1 MTQTTARQAPNT
13 AETMLVAGAGEAVCL
28 GFANTLAWRGSA
40 TPIEALRDFTALL
53 AWAEAHAALPAQ
65 VAKRL
70 AEWACGQPAKS
81 DEALAEAIVM
91 REAIYRSASALACG
105 AAVDD
110 RDFAVLSD
118 ALALAPA
125 RQRLA
130 RLANGFAWQID
141 LGNADGAGLPMPV
154 LLAPVLWSAGDLMVG
169 SACRRI
175 RQCANDQCLWLFVD
189 ASKSGTRRWCDMAAC
204 GNRAKARR
212 HYLKAKRG

>member
-1 MTQTTARQAPNT
+1 MTQTTLRQAPN
-13 AETMLVAGAGEAVCL
+13 AETMLVSGAGEAVCL

-40 TPIEALRDFTALL
+40 APIEALRDFADLL
-53 AWAEAHAALPAQ
+53 AWAEAHVALPAP

-70 AEWACGQPAKS
+70 AEWACDQHSKS
-81 DEALAEAIVM
+81 EEALAEAIAM
-91 REAIYRSASALACG
+91 REAIYRLASAVACG
-105 AAVDD
+105 AAVNDC
-110 RDFAVLSD
+110 DFAVLRD

-125 RQRLA
+125 RQWLA

-141 LGNADGAGLPMPV
+141 LGNVEGAGLPIPA

-169 SACRRI
+169 GARRRI

-212 HYLKAKRG
+212 HYLKTKQG